1 MISLI
6 GYKNIKKKSQ
16 KPIKDIAL
24 TTLILCM
31 KVIDNYSEMSLWI
44 KNNNKTIGFVPTMG
58 ALHDGHISLII
69 KAKLRSEKVIVSIF
83 VNPKQFNSNNDFSS
97 YPNTIENDLKKL
109 KANGVNIVYIPKSV
123 TDIYDNEIPLSVNV
137 DNIAC
142 IMEGKFRT
150 GHFDGVLRVVN
161 ILMCLIK
168 PNYAFFGEK
177 DYQQLLIIK
186 KLASTLDFECEIIGC
201 PTVRE
206 ESGLAMSSRNL
217 LLSEQKKE
225 DALIIQKA
233 FKYCIEN
240 FKSKDISQIQENCIE
255 ILSTK
260 SEVEY
265 FEIRDE
271 ETLMECKT
279 NKCRA
284 FAAIKIA
291 NVRLIDNFLIT

>member
-1 MISLI
+1 
-6 GYKNIKKKSQ
+6 
-16 KPIKDIAL
+16 
-24 TTLILCM
+24 
-31 KVIDNYSEMSLWI
+31 MSLWV
-44 KNNNKTIGFVPTMG
+44 KSNNKTIGFVPTMG
-58 ALHDGHISLII
+58 ALHDGHISLIK
-69 KAKLRSEKVIVSIF
+69 KAKLKSKKVIVSIF

-123 TDIYDNEIPLSVNV
+123 TDIYDNETPISL
-137 DNIAC
+137 NIDDISC

-150 GHFDGVLRVVN
+150 GHFDGMIRVVN
-161 ILMCLIK
+161 ILICLIK
-168 PNYAFFGEK
+168 PKYAFFGEK

-186 KLASTLDFECEIIGC
+186 KLASTLDFACEIIGC

-206 ESGLAMSSRNL
+206 ASGLAMSSRNL

-233 FKYCIEN
+233 FKYCIDN
-240 FKSKDISQIQENCIE
+240 FKSKDILEIQKSCIE

-260 SEVEY
+260 SKVEY

-271 ETLMECKT
+271 KTLVQSKT
-279 NKCRA
+279 NTCRA